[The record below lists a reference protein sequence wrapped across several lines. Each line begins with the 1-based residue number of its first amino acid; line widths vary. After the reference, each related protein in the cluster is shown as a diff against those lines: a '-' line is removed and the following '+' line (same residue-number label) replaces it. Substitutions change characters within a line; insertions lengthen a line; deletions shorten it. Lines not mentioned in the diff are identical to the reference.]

1 MTPLLN
7 PLDCLNNHIQYI
19 CGTCGRCICIAHD
32 PQRGLQRW
40 NFPFRTLDIARLYLR
55 TADYTMKK
63 PCGIYEIMSGNGRTS
78 YKIFASKDQLQEY
91 LKRNKDKIC
100 KNMAPAFAVEEY
112 KEYENTQ
119 VRKLLSAEIDKYMSE
134 RELLVH

>member
-1 MTPLLN
+1 MR
-7 PLDCLNNHIQYI
+7 H
-19 CGTCGRCICIAHD
+19 
-32 PQRGLQRW
+32 
-40 NFPFRTLDIARLYLR
+40 LYRHLPS
-55 TADYTMKK
+55 D
-63 PCGIYEIMSGNGRTS
+63 GEIMSGNGRTS

-119 VRKLLSAEIDKYMSE
+119 VRKLLPAEIDKYMLE